1 VQFTAL
7 FFIVKFSLSS
17 MGLESPSVFGT
28 DNSYINNEN
37 KIVQMNYEGRPKNK
51 YKMASCYFSKISEI
65 YAL

>member
-1 VQFTAL
+1 
-7 FFIVKFSLSS
+7 